1 MTADFNWFNRTFR
14 IMVNGEKYG
23 VCTFG
28 IDSHNEFKF
37 IMYKLRNK
45 ESCCLLS
52 LLMKFWWVKSNWQNF
67 KNKLTHIMLRSMCL
81 KSYNAQICRYFHF
94 WNKADLPSEGYQHL
108 NMTIQE
114 EISIRNQY
122 VYMNLNFLKT
132 VLLDTDAYRI

>member
-14 IMVNGEKYG
+14 IMVNGENYG

-37 IMYKLRNK
+37 IMCKLRNK
-45 ESCCLLS
+45 ESCCLLT
-52 LLMKFWWVKSNWQNF
+52 LLMTFWLLNSNWQNF
-67 KNKLTHIMLRSMCL
+67 KNKLKHIMLRSMCL
-81 KSYNAQICRYFHF
+81 KTNNAQICRYFQL
-94 WNKADLPSEGYQHL
+94 WNKADLPSERYQHF
-108 NMTIQE
+108 NGTIQE

-122 VYMNLNFLKT
+122 VYMNLNFLKS